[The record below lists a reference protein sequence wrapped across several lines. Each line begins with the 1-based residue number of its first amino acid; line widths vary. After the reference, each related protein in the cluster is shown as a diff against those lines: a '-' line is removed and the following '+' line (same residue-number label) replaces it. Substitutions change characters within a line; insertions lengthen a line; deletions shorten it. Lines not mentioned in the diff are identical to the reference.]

1 MPEKE
6 KREKKA
12 LEMRTVEVTMEV
24 RAEGDGEDG
33 HIHGRP
39 IVIGSRTDLGW
50 FDEIIDSGALDETD
64 LNDVRF
70 CLNHDT
76 RYVYA
81 RSRRNNPNSTMRLS
95 KDPTGL
101 DVDAFLDLSI
111 PKHQDLYGMI
121 RRGDIDKMSFMFSIE
136 DETWEDLESDHPYRH
151 ITKIGTVVEVSAVTF
166 PAYNS
171 TSVEISERSKEALES
186 ARSALESA
194 RQQREQ
200 APEGVDTT
208 KQLELE
214 KAKLDL
220 LRRKSK

>member
-1 MPEKE
+1 
-6 KREKKA
+6 
-12 LEMRTVEVTMEV
+12 
-24 RAEGDGEDG
+24 
-33 HIHGRP
+33 
-39 IVIGSRTDLGW
+39 
-50 FDEIIDSGALDETD
+50 
-64 LNDVRF
+64 
-70 CLNHDT
+70 
-76 RYVYA
+76 
-81 RSRRNNPNSTMRLS
+81 MRLS

-111 PKHQDLYGMI
+111 PRHQDLYGMI
-121 RRGDIDKMSFMFSIE
+121 QRGDIDKMSFMFSIE
-136 DETWEDLESDHPYRH
+136 DETWEDLESEHPYRH

-166 PAYNS
+166 PAYNA

-200 APEGVDTT
+200 APEGVETT

-220 LRRKSK
+220 LRRKAK